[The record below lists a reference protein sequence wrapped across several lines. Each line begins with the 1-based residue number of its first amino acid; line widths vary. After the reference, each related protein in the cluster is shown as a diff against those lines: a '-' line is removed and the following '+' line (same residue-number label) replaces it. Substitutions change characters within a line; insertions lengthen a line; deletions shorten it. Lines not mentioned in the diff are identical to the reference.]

1 MINFIRMKRA
11 EWKVKAMVYGTIA
24 ALLDNQKEIAELLQK
39 MYVALKDVSADDL
52 QKEFISKLAEIIH
65 EENKDKTK
73 W

>member
-24 ALLDNQKEIAELLQK
+24 TLLDNQKEVIELLQK
-39 MYVALKDVSADDL
+39 MYIALKDVSADDL

-65 EENKDKTK
+65 EENKNENG
-73 W
+73 

>member
-11 EWKVKAMVYGTIA
+11 EWKVKAMFYGTIA

-65 EENKDKTK
+65 EDNKNETD
-73 W
+73 

>member
-24 ALLDNQKEIAELLQK
+24 TLLDNQKEIAELLQK
-39 MYVALKDVSADDL
+39 MYVTLKDVSTDDL

-65 EENKDKTK
+65 EENKVEN
-73 W
+73 